1 MNRKLLWVGL
11 AALVIVVGSVVGVL
25 NAWEHQQLG
34 PHQIRRQLVFGQVQL
49 LRDGKWESSFIVDP
63 RAPLLS
69 AEDVRRVTISDIH
82 WGEAGLLGA
91 IANVAPGKPLNGRLV
106 FVIEI
111 QETRD
116 GKRIRDR
123 GIRETIA
130 WQGGTK
136 VPIVLSTGLFKP
148 IQKQKTTVHTETID

>member
-1 MNRKLLWVGL
+1 MNRKLLGVGL
-11 AALVIVVGSVVGVL
+11 CAFIVVVGSIVGVL

-34 PHQIRRQLVFGQVQL
+34 PHQVRRQLVFGQVQIW
-49 LRDGKWESSFIVDP
+49 RNGQWESSFVVDP

-69 AEDVRRVTISDIH
+69 TEDVRRITVSDIH

-91 IANVAPGKPLNGRLV
+91 TATIAPGKPLKGRLV
-106 FVIEI
+106 FAIEI

-123 GIRETIA
+123 GIRETVD

-148 IQKQKTTVHTETID
+148 IQKQKTLIRTETIE